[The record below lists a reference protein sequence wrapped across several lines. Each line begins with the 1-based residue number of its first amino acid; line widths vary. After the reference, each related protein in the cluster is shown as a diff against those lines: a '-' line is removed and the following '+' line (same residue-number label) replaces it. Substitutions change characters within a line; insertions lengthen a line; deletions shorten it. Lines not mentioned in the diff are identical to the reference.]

1 MLGFSYSSS
10 NKSKVHL
17 RPKKKEEMRIAR
29 LGPINQEKPA
39 VIVSDTEAVFVDD
52 VISDFNRIELEN
64 SAISK
69 VEKLDLSSRPKVKI
83 SDFRIGSPVARPTK
97 VICVGLN
104 YAKHAV
110 ESGMTA
116 PAEPVIFMKAPDT
129 VIGANDDVVV
139 PPNSQKTDYEVELC
153 VVIGKNALYLKSP
166 EDAAAHIL
174 GYTISQDISERHWQ
188 IERSGQWVK
197 GKSFPTFNPMGPW
210 IVTKDE
216 LAKNGLDPSNLALS
230 CTIDGEVRQN
240 SRTDDLIFGI
250 NHCVWYISQFMELKA
265 GDVINTGTP
274 EGVGFGFRPEKY
286 LKGGENIVTTIEG
299 IGTIKN
305 KVVNYK

>member
-1 MLGFSYSSS
+1 MLRFSYSSS

-69 VEKLDLSSRPKVKI
+69 VEKIDLSSRPKVKI

-274 EGVGFGFRPEKY
+274 AGVGMGFKPEKY